1 MLKFHD
7 MEMFDVH
14 SIRRNVYLVDLV
26 CLALKS
32 YNETP
37 QCARFSFGGEVY
49 NIEHWDFQPEFLC
62 SCREGEQLSSHNTTP
77 SFVKIGAFYYSL
89 LNTKSGGTGAWFQL
103 PWLLGFGSGG
113 LWRHLKH
120 LKHKTDC
127 PAFYTWR
134 PEHPPSHSYMPST
147 PY

>member
-14 SIRRNVYLVDLV
+14 FIRRNVYLVDLV

-49 NIEHWDFQPEFLC
+49 NIEH
-62 SCREGEQLSSHNTTP
+62 
-77 SFVKIGAFYYSL
+77 
-89 LNTKSGGTGAWFQL
+89 
-103 PWLLGFGSGG
+103 
-113 LWRHLKH
+113 
-120 LKHKTDC
+120 
-127 PAFYTWR
+127 
-134 PEHPPSHSYMPST
+134 
-147 PY
+147 